1 MARLTLG
8 VAGGAADEGPEEALP
23 NVLVWEMAAG
33 RQDISPVAATSGL
46 STNGEGRLG
55 RECFVWFPSLL
66 RPAPLLVLFRRLL

>member
-23 NVLVWEMAAG
+23 NVLVWEMAGG
-33 RQDISPVAATSGL
+33 RQYISPVAAAPGL
-46 STNGEGRLG
+46 STNGGGSLG

-66 RPAPLLVLFRRLL
+66 RPAPSLVLFRPLF